1 MYNFPIG
8 VMIDSFK
15 LPMKEAI
22 AKTVAIG
29 AKGFQMYATYGEHS
43 PENMTAEKIA
53 ELKDMVYSNGL
64 VFSALCG
71 QIHIPLRSPLPKMH
85 QYQRRS
91 LLPHCWGSFSVP

>member
-8 VMIDSFK
+8 VMLDSFR
-15 LPMKEAI
+15 LPVKEAI

-43 PENMTAEKIA
+43 PENMTPAKTR
-53 ELKDMVYSNGL
+53 ELLDTVKSNGL

-71 QIHIPLRSPLPKMH
+71 DLGHGFGNRELNPELIEKS
-85 QYQRRS
+85 
-91 LLPHCWGSFSVP
+91 